1 MAGPFLQN
9 TRRMRPFKKSRIAW
23 DSFSVRR
30 SSEAPV
36 DVVDTATA
44 QSYQLMLEDELY
56 EEVSDYIGFSDDG
69 KIIWAQLLKC

>member
-1 MAGPFLQN
+1 MAGPLLQN

-36 DVVDTATA
+36 DVAETTTA
-44 QSYQLMLEDELY
+44 QSYQLKLKDEFY
-56 EEVSDYIGFSDDG
+56 EEVSDDIGFSDDG